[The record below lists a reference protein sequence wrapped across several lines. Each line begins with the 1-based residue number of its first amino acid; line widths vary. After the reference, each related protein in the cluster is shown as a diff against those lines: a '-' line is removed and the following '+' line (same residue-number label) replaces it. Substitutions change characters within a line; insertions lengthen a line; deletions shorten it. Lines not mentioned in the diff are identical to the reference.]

1 MLTNIQNFS
10 MSLRLFVTFA
20 LLLSGREAINVAANA
35 NGAAALKTADATPGA
50 DTAATPGSATTD
62 AQGAATP
69 DAAAQGAA
77 AQGAAA
83 PAASGAA
90 TNADGSAPAS
100 AGPLGFSYGQWGM
113 FAVVFAGSCAAGFFA
128 LRASN

>member
-35 NGAAALKTADATPGA
+35 NAALKTADATPGA

-77 AQGAAA
+77 APAA
-83 PAASGAA
+83 PGAA